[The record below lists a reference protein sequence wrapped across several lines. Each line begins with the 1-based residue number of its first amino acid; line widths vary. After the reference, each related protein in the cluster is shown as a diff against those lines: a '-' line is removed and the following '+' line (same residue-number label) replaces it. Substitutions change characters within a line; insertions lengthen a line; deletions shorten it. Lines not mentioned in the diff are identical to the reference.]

1 MSKKK
6 SRRSLKYPAL
16 SPEFN
21 LKTRYEEIEDLASY
35 ADSLPESAKEWLNA
49 YAEEEICANFN
60 HRGPKLNTEVDE
72 KRRCYRRNNARNR
85 CIMTREKAQGTMNY
99 IETQHDEDDYDD

>member
-6 SRRSLKYPAL
+6 TRKTTKYPAL
-16 SPEFN
+16 EPQLN

-35 ADSLPESAKEWLNA
+35 AKDLPEDAKEWLNA
-49 YAEEEICANFN
+49 FAEEEICANFN

-72 KRRCYRRNNARNR
+72 KRRCYRNNNARNR
-85 CIMTREKAQGTMNY
+85 CIMTREKAQGTLNY
-99 IETQHDEDDYDD
+99 IETQHDEDDYED